1 MFQHPEQGEKTVLK
15 TVLVIDHGNAIAV
28 LDSVRMDVTD
38 GVTSSSSKHK
48 SSSHSSSIGFLSK
61 SVWTIVVEGA
71 VEYCRVIYDLLPED
85 CMVILPS
92 LDPIFLT

>member
-1 MFQHPEQGEKTVLK
+1 MFQHPEQSEKTVLK
-15 TVLVIDHGNAIAV
+15 TVIVIDHGSTIAV

-61 SVWTIVVEGA
+61 SVWTIMVEGA
-71 VEYCRVIYDLLPED
+71 VEYCRIIYDLLPED

-92 LDPIFLT
+92 LDLLFLT